1 MPKIEELT
9 ISTRGVLP
17 DSGKQNLESE
27 KQSYAVGW
35 LPSLFRTK
43 NNKYCKIKE

>member
-1 MPKIEELT
+1 MPKIDELT

-35 LPSLFRTK
+35 LPGLLGL
-43 NNKYCKIKE
+43 KIINTVK